1 MSVNLLPI
9 SSKSKI
15 CSGELIHPPGKLL
28 CNVNYKGHLCHHSFL
43 IVDVKQ
49 PNLLGRNILRVI
61 KIDWPDYICKS
72 RIYNVNNTN
81 LLDGILEKNSEVFPS
96 RQILVPRPS
105 QGRPPPTSPGCP
117 LKILFDR
124 HGDVPI

>member
-9 SSKSKI
+9 PSKSKI

-81 LLDGILEKNSEVFPS
+81 LLDGILNEFRGLSQPANIGPQDVPKASPS
-96 RQILVPRPS
+96 NVPR
-105 QGRPPPTSPGCP
+105 TSS
-117 LKILFDR
+117 KD
-124 HGDVPI
+124 PI